1 MRLEERLPSSLHH
14 GCIAFIEGDH
24 LMVGMRSLLP
34 FERRFLP
41 VSNARE
47 AAEAIRDMVTQG
59 GGQLEVALWAMVL
72 EARLHGKDLEALA
85 EAKEALVSARRTN
98 GAVAKALGLMWDIIP
113 DLPQSTFASSLEDW
127 VRSHL
132 EEMDR
137 TYLAMAEHG
146 SRLVEDGKGVL
157 TTCFPEHSFFLCLS
171 LAREEGKRFTVYVPE
186 TRPYLQGAHLT
197 APGLCELGYDHS
209 LVCDNMVASIVS
221 LGRVG
226 VYLTASDR
234 ATSSRWVVNKT
245 GTLQNAIVC
254 KAYGVPYYA
263 FSIGVDEDRGSLEDY
278 PVEWRD
284 ASEVRKCQGVGTT
297 LDEVEA
303 LYPAFDIVPPDYVA
317 GIITKGG
324 VIR

>member
-1 MRLEERLPSSLHH
+1 MRLEDRLPSSLHH
-14 GCIAFIEGDH
+14 DCIAFIEGEC

-41 VSNARE
+41 VSGAKE
-47 AAEAIRDMVTQG
+47 AAAAIRGMMTQG
-59 GGQLEVALWAMVL
+59 GAQLEVALWAMVL
-72 EARLHGKDLEALA
+72 EARLHGKDIGALA
-85 EAKEALVSARRTN
+85 EAKDVLVSARRTN
-98 GAVAKALGLMWDIIP
+98 GAVAKALAQMWDVVP
-113 DLPQSTFASSLEDW
+113 GLPESTFASSLEDW
-127 VRSHL
+127 VRCHL

-157 TTCFPEHSFFLCLS
+157 TTCFPEHSFFLTLS

-197 APGLCELGYDHS
+197 APGLCELGYDHE
-209 LVCDNMVASIVS
+209 LICDNMVASIVS
-221 LGRVG
+221 SGRVG

-234 ATSSRWVVNKT
+234 AVATRWVINKT
-245 GTLQNAIVC
+245 GSLQNAIVC